1 MRGMKEKEGGSLVK
15 RGVGWRGLLIC
26 WTLIAVLFT
35 TRNIVQSVSGGQSI
49 RWGPGVLFEII
60 YWYVWALLTPLIF
73 WFARHFRLER
83 DQRLRSVLALLL
95 LGLFIAPL
103 QVSLEIAINLTLASK
118 LFHLPAAEIAR
129 RVAGVRRVVLVES
142 FTSFF
147 TYMVVV
153 GAYYAFDYYQKYRER
168 DLRALELEGRLTQAE
183 LQNLKMQLHPHF
195 LFNTLNTISV
205 LMTKDTKAANS
216 VLVRLSDL
224 LRMALDN
231 VSTHEVT
238 LKEELDFLARYLEIE
253 QTRFE
258 DRLTV
263 RMKIEP
269 GVLDA
274 RVPNLILQPLVENAI
289 RHGVAPLLTP
299 GTIEISARRENGN
312 LRLEVRDNGSGLPNS
327 SQHVREGV
335 GLSNTRA
342 RLVQLYAK
350 DHTFEAA
357 NAPGGGLLV
366 TIVIPFRRIGSD
378 TVDQGAQ
385 EDAED

>member
-1 MRGMKEKEGGSLVK
+1 MKQAGLPEK
-15 RGVGWRGLLIC
+15 RTVGWRGLLIS
-26 WTLIAVLFT
+26 WTLIAALFT
-35 TRNIVQSVSGGQSI
+35 ARNIVQSVSVGQPI
-49 RWGPGVLFEII
+49 RWGPGVLFEVI
-60 YWYVWALLTPLIF
+60 YWYIWALLTPFIF

-83 DQRLRSVLALLL
+83 NERLRSVTVLLL

-118 LFHLPAAEIAR
+118 LFHMPAVQIAQ

-142 FTSFF
+142 FTSYF

-153 GAYYAFDYYQKYRER
+153 AAHYAFDYYQKYRER

-183 LQNLKMQLHPHF
+183 LQNLKMQIHPHF

-205 LMTKDTKAANS
+205 LMIKDTRAANR
-216 VLVRLSDL
+216 VLVRLSEL

-231 VSTHEVT
+231 VSTQEVA
-238 LKEELDFLARYLEIE
+238 LKEELDFLGRYLEIE

-263 RMKIEP
+263 QMNIEP

-274 RVPNLILQPLVENAI
+274 SVPNLILQPLVENAI
-289 RHGVAPLLTP
+289 RHGVAPMLTP

-312 LRLEVRDNGSGLPNS
+312 LRLEVSDNGSGLPNNK
-327 SQHVREGV
+327 QNTREGV
-335 GLSNTRA
+335 GLANTRA
-342 RLVQLYAK
+342 RLLQLYAQN
-350 DHTFEAA
+350 HTFEAG
-357 NAPGGGLLV
+357 NAPGGGLV
-366 TIVIPFRRIGSD
+366 VSIVIPFRRTRSN
-378 TVDQGAQ
+378 TVDQGATK
-385 EDAED
+385 DAED

>member
-1 MRGMKEKEGGSLVK
+1 MKKEASLGR

-26 WTLIAVLFT
+26 WTLIAALFT
-35 TRNIVQSVSGGQSI
+35 IRNIVQSVSGGQSI
-49 RWGPGVLFEII
+49 RWGPGVLFEAI
-60 YWYVWALLTPLIF
+60 YWYTWALLTPFIF

-83 DQRLRSVLALLL
+83 KERLRSVTVLLL

-118 LFHLPAAEIAR
+118 LFHMPAAQIAQ

-142 FTSFF
+142 FTSYF

-153 GAYYAFDYYQKYRER
+153 AAHYAFDYYQKYRER

-205 LMTKDTKAANS
+205 LMIKDTRAANR
-216 VLVRLSDL
+216 VLVRLSEL

-231 VSTHEVT
+231 VSTQEVS

-269 GVLDA
+269 GVRDA

-289 RHGVAPLLTP
+289 RHGIAPLLTP
-299 GTIEISARRENGN
+299 GIIEISAYRENVH
-312 LRLEVRDNGSGLPNS
+312 LRLEVRDNGSGLADSN
-327 SQHVREGV
+327 QHLREGV

-350 DHTFEAA
+350 DHTFEAG

-366 TIVIPFRRIGSD
+366 TIVIPFRRTGGD
-378 TVDQGAQ
+378 TADDGVQ

>member
-1 MRGMKEKEGGSLVK
+1 MFKTVQYYWNAARGYRFNPWKSPY
-15 RGVGWRGLLIC
+15 
-26 WTLIAVLFT
+26 
-35 TRNIVQSVSGGQSI
+35 I
-49 RWGPGVLFEII
+49 RWRFE
-60 YWYVWALLTPLIF
+60 TF
-73 WFARHFRLER
+73 
-83 DQRLRSVLALLL
+83 
-95 LGLFIAPL
+95 LGKEA
-103 QVSLEIAINLTLASK
+103 ANLTASK
-118 LFHLPAAEIAR
+118 FFHLPAAEIAQ

-263 RMKIEP
+263 RMRIEP
-269 GVLDA
+269 GVLAA

-327 SQHVREGV
+327 NQHVREGV

-342 RLVQLYAK
+342 RLVQVYAR
-350 DHTFEAA
+350 DHIQHTLFFA
-357 NAPGGGLLV
+357 NQFCSTTCG
-366 TIVIPFRRIGSD
+366 D
-378 TVDQGAQ
+378 
-385 EDAED
+385 

>member
-1 MRGMKEKEGGSLVK
+1 
-15 RGVGWRGLLIC
+15 
-26 WTLIAVLFT
+26 
-35 TRNIVQSVSGGQSI
+35 
-49 RWGPGVLFEII
+49 
-60 YWYVWALLTPLIF
+60 
-73 WFARHFRLER
+73 
-83 DQRLRSVLALLL
+83 
-95 LGLFIAPL
+95 
-103 QVSLEIAINLTLASK
+103 
-118 LFHLPAAEIAR
+118 
-129 RVAGVRRVVLVES
+129 
-142 FTSFF
+142 
-147 TYMVVV
+147 
-153 GAYYAFDYYQKYRER
+153 
-168 DLRALELEGRLTQAE
+168 
-183 LQNLKMQLHPHF
+183 
-195 LFNTLNTISV
+195 
-205 LMTKDTKAANS
+205 
-216 VLVRLSDL
+216 
-224 LRMALDN
+224 
-231 VSTHEVT
+231 
-238 LKEELDFLARYLEIE
+238 
-253 QTRFE
+253 
-258 DRLTV
+258 
-263 RMKIEP
+263 MKIEP

>member
-1 MRGMKEKEGGSLVK
+1 MKEEASLGR
-15 RGVGWRGLLIC
+15 RGVGWRDLLIC
-26 WTLIAVLFT
+26 WTLIAALFT

-49 RWGPGVLFEII
+49 RWGPGVLFEVI
-60 YWYVWALLTPLIF
+60 YWYTWALLTPLIF
-73 WFARHFRLER
+73 WFARHFRVER
-83 DQRLRSVLALLL
+83 NERLRSILALLL

-103 QVSLEIAINLTLASK
+103 QVSIEIAINLSLASK
-118 LFHLPAAEIAR
+118 LFHLPPAEIAQ
-129 RVAGVRRVVLVES
+129 RVAGIRRVVLVES

-153 GAYYAFDYYQKYRER
+153 GVFYAFDYYQKYRER

-195 LFNTLNTISV
+195 LFNTLHTISV
-205 LMTKDTKAANS
+205 LMNKDTKAANG

-231 VSTHEVT
+231 VSSHEVS

-312 LRLEVRDNGSGLPNS
+312 LRLEVKDNGSGLPNRN
-327 SQHVREGV
+327 QHIREGV

-342 RLVQLYAK
+342 RLVQLYSR
-350 DHTFEAA
+350 DHTFEAG

-366 TIVIPFRRIGSD
+366 TIVIPFRSTRGD

>member
-15 RGVGWRGLLIC
+15 RGGGWRGLLIC

>member
-1 MRGMKEKEGGSLVK
+1 MKEEASLG
-15 RGVGWRGLLIC
+15 RRRVGWRGILIC

-35 TRNIVQSVSGGQSI
+35 ARNVVQSVSGGQSI
-49 RWGPGVLFEII
+49 RWGPGVLFEVI
-60 YWYVWALLTPLIF
+60 YWYIWALLTPLIF
-73 WFARHFRLER
+73 WFASHFRLER
-83 DQRLRSVLALLL
+83 KARLRSILALLL
-95 LGLFIAPL
+95 FGLFIAPL

-118 LFHLPAAEIAR
+118 LFHMPAADIAQ
-129 RVAGVRRVVLVES
+129 RVAGVSRAVLVES

-153 GAYYAFDYYQKYRER
+153 GVYYAFDYYQKYRAR

-195 LFNTLNTISV
+195 LFNTLHTISI
-205 LMTKDTKAANS
+205 LMTKDTGAANR

-231 VSTHEVT
+231 VSTHEVS
-238 LKEELDFLARYLEIE
+238 LKEELDFLAPYLEIE

-327 SQHVREGV
+327 NQHIREGV

-342 RLVQLYAK
+342 RLVKLYSRDQK
-350 DHTFEAA
+350 FEMG

-366 TIVIPFRRIGSD
+366 TIVIPFRSTGGD
-378 TVDQGAQ
+378 TVQGAQ